1 MSDKAKDG
9 SDFEDDAQIDES
21 YDELDPE
28 PQVNGGRRRNTREDK
43 EGSYQ
48 LKNVL
53 KLPRATTY
61 STQAVYGKYTI
72 LSAEALCSCTGSD
85 QVHAGDINL
94 SPEYQRDVVWPD
106 TKQIG
111 LIDSILRN
119 FYIPPVIFVT
129 HQHDD
134 GSETKTCIDGKQRLT
149 SIQRFIDGEIP
160 HKDPQTGD
168 KYYYKKTSASQG
180 KGSMLLPDKY
190 KRLFANKQIV
200 CIEYQELPD
209 ADEREIFQ
217 RVQLGM
223 ALTPAEK
230 LQVINSPMATVVR
243 SIQTQYLESNSPL
256 AGDEL
261 DWDRSRGGDF
271 RCITQ
276 ALYLISKYPRQA
288 SLGSVLQLEKWLQKP
303 TSQPMRKG
311 KSKAKGKADV
321 DGGWNEEEDDL
332 ANDLSFLDNIHST
345 FRTFSQ
351 LVGDDTL
358 RPLFLRD
365 DWRVA
370 PIEFVMMCLLISVE
384 KDKLTLRGIVER
396 ISEMRVKTRAEH
408 TDIRSNPRVAK
419 TMFDFIGRGSQ
430 VNGST
435 SGSKRKRGASVDED
449 DESQRK
455 SKEQKP
461 DVVAANTVRSP
472 RVLPP
477 PRPGFTGTFGSSPA
491 PGPPSTPSRTVAP
504 SSSTPSVIQPPRPT
518 QVDRLQVV
526 RDAKRSV
533 AGSSPLTFQHFQPP

>member
-9 SDFEDDAQIDES
+9 SDFEDDGQIDES
-21 YDELDPE
+21 YDELDR
-28 PQVNGGRRRNTREDK
+28 VNGGRRHNTRGDNK
-43 EGSYQ
+43 DGGYQ

-61 STQAVYGKYTI
+61 STLAIYGEYTVMFT
-72 LSAEALCSCTGSD
+72 EAYVHALFLLD
-85 QVHAGDINL
+85 QVHAGDIDL

-129 HQHDD
+129 HQHED
-134 GSETKTCIDGKQRLT
+134 GSETKTCIDGKQRIT
-149 SIQRFIDGEIP
+149 SIQRFMDGEVSIS
-160 HKDPQTGD
+160 
-168 KYYYKKTSASQG
+168 YYYKRSSALQG
-180 KGSMLLPDKY
+180 KGSMLLPEKY

-200 CIEYQELPD
+200 CIEYQDLPD
-209 ADEREIFQ
+209 SDEREIFQ

-230 LQVINSPMATVVR
+230 LQVTNSPMASFVR
-243 SIQTQYLESNSPL
+243 SIQTQYLESNGPL

-288 SLGSVLQLEKWLQKP
+288 SLGSVLQLEKWLQNA
-303 TSQPMRKG
+303 TSQPTRKG
-311 KSKAKGKADV
+311 KSKAKAKAKGKAD
-321 DGGWNEEEDDL
+321 DDEEEEDL
-332 ANDLSFLDNIHST
+332 SNDPSFVEKIHST
-345 FRTFSQ
+345 FQTFSQ

-358 RPLFLRD
+358 RPLFLKD

-370 PIEFVMMCLLISVE
+370 PIEFSMMCLLISVE
-384 KDKLTLRGIVER
+384 KDRLPLKAIAEKIGD
-396 ISEMRVKTRAEH
+396 MRVKTRAEH
-408 TDIRSNPRVAK
+408 VDIRSNARVAK
-419 TMFDFIGRGSQ
+419 TMFDFMGGNRQ
-430 VNGST
+430 VNGGT
-435 SGSKRKRGASVDED
+435 SGPKRKRGPSADED
-449 DESQRK
+449 DDHESQRK

-461 DVVAANTVRSP
+461 DAATASAVQSP

-477 PRPGFTGTFGSSPA
+477 PRPGYTVTFSSSAALGPSSA
-491 PGPPSTPSRTVAP
+491 PSRMSVPSPSTPSI
-504 SSSTPSVIQPPRPT
+504 IQPPRPT
-518 QVDRLQVV
+518 QTDRLQAV
-526 RDAKRSV
+526 RDAKNN
-533 AGSSPLTFQHFQPP
+533 AASSSTLMFRHTQPP

>member
-9 SDFEDDAQIDES
+9 SDYEDDAQIDES

-28 PQVNGGRRRNTREDK
+28 PQVNGGRRRNTREKNK
-43 EGSYQ
+43 EGGYQ

-72 LSAEALCSCTGSD
+72 LSTEAYAHAPVQTRYTLEILTSPPSTNE
-85 QVHAGDINL
+85 VHFL
-94 SPEYQRDVVWPD
+94 HHVVWPD

-200 CIEYQELPD
+200 CIEYQDLPD

-230 LQVINSPMATVVR
+230 LQVINSPMASVVR

-288 SLGSVLQLEKWLQKP
+288 SLGS
-303 TSQPMRKG
+303 
-311 KSKAKGKADV
+311 KAKGKADV
-321 DGGWNEEEDDL
+321 EGGWNEEEDDL
-332 ANDLSFLDNIHST
+332 SNDSSFLDSIHST

-358 RPLFLRD
+358 RPLFLKD

-370 PIEFVMMCLLISVE
+370 PIEFVMMCLLISIE

-430 VNGST
+430 VNGGT
-435 SGSKRKRGASVDED
+435 SGPKRKRGASADED

-533 AGSSPLTFQHFQPP
+533 AGSSTLTFRHFQPP